1 MYLAACSL
9 AVRYHNTNALYN
21 FYFQDVLLN
30 LAGCCMYLA
39 AGSLAV
45 RYHNSNA
52 LYKQYFVIY
61 EQVTFI
67 CQIFDC

>member
-1 MYLAACSL
+1 
-9 AVRYHNTNALYN
+9 
-21 FYFQDVLLN
+21 VLLN

-45 RYHNSNA
+45 KYHNSNA

-61 EQVTFI
+61 DQVIIIAVTSPPPLLHHL
-67 CQIFDC
+67 